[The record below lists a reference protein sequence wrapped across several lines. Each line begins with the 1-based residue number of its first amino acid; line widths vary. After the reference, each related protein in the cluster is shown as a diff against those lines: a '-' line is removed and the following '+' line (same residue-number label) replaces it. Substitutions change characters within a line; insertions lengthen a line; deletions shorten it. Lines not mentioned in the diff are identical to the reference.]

1 MVMDACKGLGATLLL
16 GALLGPGSALADATT
31 ISAKLAGG
39 QTDTALD
46 LAEEALASDPG
57 NSELRFLKARA
68 LAQAGNTDAAINLFG
83 ELAREYP
90 DHPEPANN
98 LAVLYSRQNDYEQ
111 ARRWLEAA
119 METHPAYA
127 TAHRNL
133 GDVYTALAAVAYS
146 KALDPEGRPEDLG
159 VQLEMVS
166 SFDGR
171 REAASRTQV
180 VDAPAPT
187 PEPALP
193 PGEQAP
199 ASTPAPDA
207 LPDDEP
213 DAAATADAAPDE
225 ADTDTQAAIRASVQA
240 WARAWSDQDVA
251 AYLNSYAADF
261 RPADG
266 RSRAAWADNRRERV
280 AAPERIRVGI
290 DDFRITLLDD
300 ATAEVSFRQHYQ
312 SDTYEDRV
320 RKTLLMARTDD
331 GWQILRETDEPL

>member
-1 MVMDACKGLGATLLL
+1 MDACKGLGATLLL
-16 GALLGPGSALADATT
+16 AALLGPGSALANADA
-31 ISAKLAGG
+31 IAEKLAAGESAA
-39 QTDTALD
+39 ALD
-46 LAEEALASDPG
+46 MAEKALASRPG
-57 NSELRFLKARA
+57 ESRLRFLKARA
-68 LAQAGNTDAAINLFG
+68 LALAGDTEAAINLFG
-83 ELAREYP
+83 ELAREHP
-90 DHPEPANN
+90 DRPEPANN

-171 REAASRTQV
+171 REAPDPPKV

-193 PGEQAP
+193 PGDEAQAP
-199 ASTPAPDA
+199 AAP
-207 LPDDEP
+207 PDDEP
-213 DAAATADAAPDE
+213 AAAPTDADADEATADA
-225 ADTDTQAAIRASVQA
+225 QAEIRASVQD
-240 WARAWSDQDVA
+240 WARAWSDQDVN

-266 RSRAAWADNRRERV
+266 RSLTAWADNRRERV
-280 AAPERIRVGI
+280 TAPERIRVGI

-320 RKTLLMARTDD
+320 RKTLLMARTED

>member
-1 MVMDACKGLGATLLL
+1 MDACKGLGATLLL
-16 GALLGPGSALADATT
+16 AALLGPGSVLANAEA
-31 ISAKLAGG
+31 IVEKLAAG
-39 QTDTALD
+39 DSAAALD
-46 LAEEALASDPG
+46 MAEQALASNPG
-57 NSELRFLKARA
+57 ESRLRFLKARA
-68 LAQAGNTDAAINLFG
+68 LAQAGDTDAAINLFG
-83 ELAREYP
+83 ELAREHP
-90 DHPEPANN
+90 DRPEPANN

-171 REAASRTQV
+171 REAAAPPQV

-193 PGEQAP
+193 PGDEAP
-199 ASTPAPDA
+199 EMSPDE
-207 LPDDEP
+207 EP
-213 DAAATADAAPDE
+213 VTAATADEDE
-225 ADTDTQAAIRASVQA
+225 ADHDVRAAIRASVQQ
-240 WARAWSDQDVA
+240 WARAWSEQDVE
-251 AYLNSYAADF
+251 AYLGSYAADF

-266 RSRAAWADNRRERV
+266 RSRTAWADNRRERV

-300 ATAEVSFRQHYQ
+300 ATAEISFRQHYQ